1 MNNILFQND
10 QPPAL
15 TRERARQLAI
25 DAFVSACERET
36 NTGDSVSTNFSNIFG
51 WNIILGNNYDSRQRR
66 HSQRDH
72 SSSPRLKSSLL
83 AEYCNFLIKQQ
94 LHVKTRKPFYSHVRF
109 ISFPTQYM
117 KFCLS
122 YFFGLDF
129 FPRELQVYSYLR
141 LTPSASNPKHF
152 P

>member
-36 NTGDSVSTNFSNIFG
+36 NTGDSVSTNFRNKFG
-51 WNIILGNNYDSRQRR
+51 WKIILGNNYDSRQRR

-72 SSSPRLKSSLL
+72 SSSPRLK
-83 AEYCNFLIKQQ
+83 
-94 LHVKTRKPFYSHVRF
+94 
-109 ISFPTQYM
+109 
-117 KFCLS
+117 
-122 YFFGLDF
+122 
-129 FPRELQVYSYLR
+129 
-141 LTPSASNPKHF
+141 
-152 P
+152 